1 MKKVFPMDPTI
12 RTARQRADQM
22 LARANGLVNGREEP
36 STYYPPQ
43 QSAEDFDDDQSQVT
57 ICSR

>member
-1 MKKVFPMDPTI
+1 MDPTI